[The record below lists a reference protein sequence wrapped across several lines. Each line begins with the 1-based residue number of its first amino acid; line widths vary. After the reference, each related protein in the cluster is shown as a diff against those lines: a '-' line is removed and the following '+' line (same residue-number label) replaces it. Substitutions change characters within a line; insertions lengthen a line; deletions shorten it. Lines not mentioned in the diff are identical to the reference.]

1 MMMVAENENH
11 WNVKSLYEFQFFICP
26 ICPFKN
32 YLKQDFVNHAVDA
45 HPKSKYYFIKI
56 SNHNSFDDVQI
67 PLDNNIAEKLKDEE
81 IEIFRQEV
89 TGQTIDVKSELDDYI
104 LCVGR
109 CTTRKKLNEGVTW
122 SISLNL

>member
-1 MMMVAENENH
+1 MNFN
-11 WNVKSLYEFQFFICP
+11 CP

-81 IEIFRQEV
+81 IEIFQEV
-89 TGQTIDVKSELDDYI
+89 TGHTIDVKSELDDYRDI
-104 LCVGR
+104 FM
-109 CTTRKKLNEGVTW
+109 LN
-122 SISLNL
+122 